1 MQHPIH
7 WLLAALLALPLLL
20 AAAAGWLAWKLADGP
35 LDAPWL
41 ARAIERQVNRENGDP
56 RLALRAARLSW
67 QGFRGA
73 APLEVGLSGLTL
85 RDARGRVVGSLP
97 DVRLAL
103 AFRPLLRGTI
113 AATEVTLTRP
123 EIFLRRAPDGAIALD
138 LPPGATRAT
147 APATPDATPAMLADL
162 MRPAEDRASHTALRR
177 IRVTGGLVAVRD
189 EALGRDW
196 RLEGIAIEILR
207 AAEGGLSGDG
217 EATLRA
223 GGATVPVHL
232 SGEAQPDPQRLL
244 ARLNLPVLRPAEI
257 ARLFPEAAALEAIDA
272 PLAIEATAELDAE
285 ATPRGLALHL
295 AAPEGGRI
303 AGLPFHALD
312 ARLTARPDRLDLEA
326 ARIALADREVTA
338 SGRLLRRDD
347 GWRGEVAL
355 EAGALDAADLPR
367 HWPESAFP
375 ATRRAAIALWP
386 QGRLEKLVLA
396 LAIAADAPL
405 REWRVEG
412 ASASGQAAAATLDLG
427 EQRGQLRA
435 RALELDVAA
444 TRDSATLRRLS
455 LQLEPPPGSTVAPT
469 ALATGAARLE
479 RGEWRGELELALDR
493 LRAADLPTFWPPAVG
508 GGERD
513 WITQNVTAGEV
524 SEGRWRLTA
533 RAPADLSTLVPL
545 ALEGEARLADA
556 TIHWLR
562 PIPPIRGVSGRA
574 RFSLDEITLATRGG
588 RQERENGEAGS
599 LEARE
604 GTLRFRFPDGGT
616 PTADMTFALAGPVS
630 EAVAIIRHPRLRIFE
645 RRPFPVQVAA
655 GTQEGTIT
663 LSLPLIADLRTE
675 QVRLRADTR
684 IRNGRLTRALLDRDI
699 ENLDVELGVDM
710 DGLRAQG
717 TGAFAGSPV
726 RLGVEMDFRAG
737 PANQVVS
744 RETAS
749 GRWDARTLA
758 ELGLDLGG
766 LLSGPVA
773 LEARSERRRN
783 NQNTVA
789 LRGDLIQSTLAFPP
803 LNWTKPRGSPGSA
816 EALLRLNGDQL
827 TAIENIRVE
836 ALELAL
842 RMRAVAA
849 RGGRIERLEFSES
862 LFGGSRFVGDLRFP
876 APRTDGRGAPW
887 QVALR
892 GPVLDLRPVF
902 GPAGHVTGGGQRPG
916 APAPEPPEGDAPPLA
931 LDLRFDQVL
940 LAPGRDVFAIQARAG
955 TDRQGVVREATLRG
969 RTARAASP
977 FELVLAPRGEGR
989 ALRGT
994 AEDGGALLRALGIVS
1009 TIQGGRM
1016 TLAGSYAETRPGAP
1030 LQGQVELD
1038 QFAVRDA
1045 PALGKLLQAMTLYGL
1060 VDAVQGGSG
1069 LAFSRAVIPF
1079 TLTPEAVQIA
1089 DARAFSPSLGL
1100 TARGRVLRE
1109 RAVLDMEGTIVPA
1122 YFFNSLLGNLPLV
1135 GRLFSPEAGGGV
1147 FAATFRAQG
1156 EADDAQITV
1165 NPLAALTPGFLR
1177 GLFGLAEGRAPR

>member
-1 MQHPIH
+1 MRRPLR

-20 AAAAGWLAWKLADGP
+20 AAAGGWLAWKLADGP

-41 ARAIERQVNRENGDP
+41 ARAIERQANRENTES

-73 APLEVGLSGLTL
+73 APLEVRLSGLTL
-85 RDARGRVVGSLP
+85 RDGRGRVVGALP
-97 DVRLAL
+97 DVRVAL

-113 AATEVTLTRP
+113 AATEITLAGP
-123 EIFLRRAPDGAIALD
+123 EIFLRRGADGAVALD
-138 LPPGATRAT
+138 LPPGTTRAT
-147 APATPDATPAMLADL
+147 APAAPDATPAMLADL

-207 AAEGGLSGDG
+207 AAEGGLAGDG
-217 EATLRA
+217 EATLRV
-223 GGATVPVHL
+223 GAASVPVHL
-232 SGEAQPDPQRLL
+232 SGEARPDPQRLL

-257 ARLFPEAAALEAIDA
+257 ARLFPEAQALEALDA

-285 ATPRGLALHL
+285 ATPRGLSLRL
-295 AAPEGGRI
+295 AAPQGGRV
-303 AGLPFHALD
+303 AGLPFSALD
-312 ARLTARPDRLDLEA
+312 ARLDARPDRLDLES

-338 SGRLLRRDD
+338 TGRLLRRDD
-347 GWRGEVAL
+347 GWRGEIAL

-375 ATRRAAIALWP
+375 ATRQAAIALWP
-386 QGRLEKLVLA
+386 QGRLENLVLA

-405 REWRVEG
+405 REWRLEG
-412 ASASGQAAAATLDLG
+412 ASARGQAAAATLDLG
-427 EQRGQLRA
+427 ERGQLNA

-444 TRDSATLRRLS
+444 TRDTATLRRLS
-455 LQLEPPPGSTVAPT
+455 LQLEPPPGSAVAPT
-469 ALATGAARLE
+469 AIASGAARLE

-493 LRAADLPTFWPPAVG
+493 VRAADLPTFWPPAVG
-508 GGERD
+508 GGERA

-545 ALEGEARLADA
+545 ALEGEARLHDA

-562 PIPPIRGVSGRA
+562 PVPPIRGVSGRA
-574 RFSLDEITLATRGG
+574 RFSLDQITLNTRGG
-588 RQERENGEAGS
+588 RQERENGEAGA

-604 GTLRFRFPDGGT
+604 GTLRFLFPTGGV
-616 PTADMTFALAGPVS
+616 PTAEMSFALAGPVS

-675 QVRLRADTR
+675 QVRLRAETR
-684 IRNGRLTRALLDRDI
+684 IRNGRLARALLERDI

-710 DGLRAQG
+710 DGLRASG

-737 PANQVVS
+737 PPGQVVS

-758 ELGLDLGG
+758 ELGLDLGA

-773 LEARSERRRN
+773 VEARSERRRN

-789 LRGDLIQSTLAFPP
+789 LRGDLIQSTLSFPP
-803 LNWTKPRGSPGSA
+803 LNWTKPRGTPGSA

-849 RGGRIERLEFSES
+849 RGGRIERLEFAES

-876 APRTDGRGAPW
+876 AQRGAPW

-892 GPVLDLRPVF
+892 GPVLDLRPIF
-902 GPAGHVTGGGQRPG
+902 GPTGHVAGGGQRPG
-916 APAPEPPEGDAPPLA
+916 APAPEPPEGDAPPLS

-955 TDRQGVVREATLRG
+955 TDRQGVVREAALRG
-969 RTARAASP
+969 RTARAGNA
-977 FELVLAPRGEGR
+977 FDLAITPRGEAR

-1016 TLAGSYAETRPGAP
+1016 TLAGQYAETRPGAP
-1030 LQGQVELD
+1030 LAGTMELE